1 MSRVPN
7 KLLAILLSL
16 MSFLCAGLGIE
27 KSGSTGSDPGDSQ
40 PSELNFSSKEGQI
53 LTLNFTFPK
62 KLSATESMNM
72 NLNRNQKK
80 IAEINFK
87 GGQGNKYN
95 GKRITFIWQGETQTA
110 TLSIS
115 GLIKND
121 SGVYQCNYVLNSKVE
136 VSNSINLTVRTGS
149 SYINQTGDSQPSELN
164 FSSKEG
170 QILTLNF
177 TFPKKLSATESMN
190 MNLNRNQKK
199 IAEINFKGGQ
209 GNKYNGKRIT
219 FIWQGETQTATLSIS
234 GLIKNDSGVYQC
246 NYVLNSKVEVSNSIN
261 LTVRTGS
268 SYINQ
273 TGTSS
278 PQLDTIKRQQES
290 KPSQATPVY
299 SIKYGVLEF
308 PRRDALPP
316 AMMPD
321 HTDHVEYAT
330 ITFPAGQEGGVGGKE
345 NAGPIGAENKCYWCS
360 TPDNASMPTD

>member
-1 MSRVPN
+1 MGKVTRVISALIP
-7 KLLAILLSL
+7 LLLLL
-16 MSFLCAGLGIE
+16 IQQ
-27 KSGSTGSDPGDSQ
+27 GDSQ

-149 SYINQTGDSQPSELN
+149 SYINQTDLSDPAGTADSHPQDHSIPQNAL
-164 FSSKEG
+164 
-170 QILTLNF
+170 
-177 TFPKKLSATESMN
+177 
-190 MNLNRNQKK
+190 
-199 IAEINFKGGQ
+199 IAASV
-209 GNKYNGKRIT
+209 T
-219 FIWQGETQTATLSIS
+219 VTALLLLVLSITVF
-234 GLIKNDSGVYQC
+234 LIWDRNK
-246 NYVLNSKVEVSNSIN
+246 
-261 LTVRTGS
+261 
-268 SYINQ
+268 
-273 TGTSS
+273 GTSS

-290 KPSQATPVY
+290 KPSQAMPVY

-330 ITFPAGQEGGVGGKE
+330 ITFPAGQEGGESKPSQAVPVYSIEYGVLEFPRRDTLPPATMPEHNDHVEYATITFPAGQEGGLE
-345 NAGPIGAENKCYWCS
+345 GRHCWSHGR
-360 TPDNASMPTD
+360 